1 MVPVFLCKVKGDLD
15 AKSEEEAGRSDDDWS
30 WLFRGM
36 RKRAAQ
42 GYVEGVA
49 GSAER
54 PQEGFETFPRCEQQ
68 EAVPLTQDH
77 HPVGTA
83 SGFALVDQQD
93 KRKRS

>member
-1 MVPVFLCKVKGDLD
+1 M
-15 AKSEEEAGRSDDDWS
+15 
-30 WLFRGM
+30 
-36 RKRAAQ
+36 
-42 GYVEGVA
+42 EGVA

-54 PQEGFETFPRCEQQ
+54 PQEGFETFPSCEQQ